1 MIQQTIFEINLGIFR
16 PVHEMYEFGKIRNTF
31 EKASTNRA
39 DLTTVQTK
47 SNFHIFIIIAE

>member
-1 MIQQTIFEINLGIFR
+1 VIQQTIFEINLGIFR

-47 SNFHIFIIIAE
+47 SIFHIFIIIAD